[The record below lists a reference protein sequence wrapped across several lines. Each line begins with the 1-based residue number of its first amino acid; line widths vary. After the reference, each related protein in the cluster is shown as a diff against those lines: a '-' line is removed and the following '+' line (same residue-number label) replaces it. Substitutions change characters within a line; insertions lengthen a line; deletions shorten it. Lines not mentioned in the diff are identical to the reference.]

1 MLENCIFLN
10 KKRKIKTGKDM
21 MFEVCYCPFS
31 SSFFFGENVVSFE
44 KKKSRTKVLNFNLY
58 KRF

>member
-21 MFEVCYCPFS
+21 MFGVCYCPFFS
-31 SSFFFGENVVSFE
+31 TFFFGENVVSFE
-44 KKKSRTKVLNFNLY
+44 KKKAEL
-58 KRF
+58 RF

>member
-1 MLENCIFLN
+1 MLENCVFLN

-31 SSFFFGENVVSFE
+31 SSSFFGENVVSFE
-44 KKKSRTKVLNFNLY
+44 KKKAEL
-58 KRF
+58 RF